1 MAKDKKTYAFS
12 DLTEA
17 NFPEVAGR
25 NGTDQSLVRNP
36 Y

>member
-17 NFPEVAGR
+17 NFPEVA
-25 NGTDQSLVRNP
+25 DLEIHSEH
-36 Y
+36 